1 LLRLPEQRERE
12 KAKADGVRYH
22 TLDSDGAIHLQEA
35 LKMGTGILM
44 RLPIK
49 WVGLHHVYKGRLKL
63 KSGIPQVELGPM
75 ATSAVDRAEKSAID
89 F

>member
-1 LLRLPEQRERE
+1 LRRLPEQREWE

-22 TLDSDGAIHLQEA
+22 TLDSDGAIHLQEV
-35 LKMGTGILM
+35 LKMGTGVLM

-49 WVGLHHVYKGRLKL
+49 WVGLHHVDKRRLKL
-63 KSGIPQVELGPM
+63 KSGIPQVELGPV
-75 ATSAVDRAEKSAID
+75 ATSAIDGAEKSAID